1 MSGANLTGT
10 GTGQGNRISTS
21 NEKKGEEKMKRIITV
36 ICMAVFMMTVGGVA
50 VAAEFGTQPEAEAM
64 VKKAIAEVKAVG
76 KDKALAEISNPKGK
90 FIDRDLY
97 IFVYD
102 MNGKCVGH
110 GFNQKMIGKD
120 LAAMKDPDG
129 KLYVKERIEIIK
141 TKGKGWQDY
150 KFTNPL
156 SKKIENK
163 TAYIEGVDG
172 LIVGCGVY
180 KK

>member
-1 MSGANLTGT
+1 
-10 GTGQGNRISTS
+10 
-21 NEKKGEEKMKRIITV
+21 MKRIITV
-36 ICMAVFMMTVGGVA
+36 VSLAVFMVA
-50 VAAEFGTQPEAEAM
+50 VSHVAFAAEFGTPQEAEAM
-64 VKKAIAEVKAVG
+64 VKKAIAEIKAVG

-97 IFVYD
+97 VFVYD

-120 LAAMKDPDG
+120 LVQMKDPDG
-129 KLYVKERIEIIK
+129 KFYVKERIEIIK
-141 TKGKGWQDY
+141 TKGNGWQDY

-163 TAYIEGVDG
+163 TAYIEGIDG

>member
-1 MSGANLTGT
+1 
-10 GTGQGNRISTS
+10 
-21 NEKKGEEKMKRIITV
+21 MKRIITV
-36 ICMAVFMMTVGGVA
+36 VSLAVFIMAVSHVVF
-50 VAAEFGTQPEAEAM
+50 AAEFGTPQEAEAL
-64 VKKAIAEVKAVG
+64 VKKAIAEIKAVG

-102 MNGKCVGH
+102 MDGKCVGH

-120 LAAMKDPDG
+120 LVQMKDPDG
-129 KLYVKERIEIIK
+129 KFYVKERIEIIK

-163 TAYIEGVDG
+163 TAYIEGIDG

>member
-1 MSGANLTGT
+1 VGKADGVLKENDLYIAQT
-10 GTGQGNRISTS
+10 
-21 NEKKGEEKMKRIITV
+21 KGEEKKMKRIITI
-36 ICMAVFMMTVGGVA
+36 ICLVVFMMAVSHVA
-50 VAAEFGTQPEAEAM
+50 FAAEFGTSAEAEGM
-64 VKKAIAEVKAVG
+64 VKKAIADIKTLG

-97 IFVYD
+97 VFVYD

-120 LAAMKDPDG
+120 LAEMKDPDG
-129 KLYVKERIEIIK
+129 KFYVKERIEIAK

-150 KFTNPL
+150 KFTNPT

-163 TAYIEGVDG
+163 TAYIEKVDD